1 MSPETRVLRQAVE
14 TLAFEGVLRPIRG
27 GWIVGGLIIRAA
39 HHVQASGRVR
49 LLGDPRQEGGRPLTA
64 EALGR
69 GLRAAGLNPS
79 ALLEG
84 MQRSAEFLRAAGPL
98 RPNRLAL
105 TGLALE
111 AALIEGHP
119 YHPCFKSRI
128 GFSDDDNAAFGP
140 EAAAPIQPLWLA
152 VDPELVHAEG
162 GDIAKGF
169 APPGSIPVHPW
180 QWRQLSGEPA
190 IRHLLA
196 EGRLRLLDRTGPE
209 MQATASLRTL
219 APRNGGDHLKLSLGV
234 GVTSSVRNLVPWSV
248 AVAPAIS
255 DWLRRVV
262 DNDPEL
268 AALTILPEHSAVI
281 VARGLLGGQLAA
293 IRRSAPPEDAVPV
306 SALSLTEPDGRPLI
320 ADWLRRHGT
329 EAWLSQ
335 FLHILRP
342 VWLLMTR
349 HGIGLE
355 AHGQNLLIRHDNGWP
370 TGLIARD
377 FSESLEY
384 VPDYLSDPDLLPDLA
399 AIDPGFRDAPDGLY
413 HRMGAA
419 TDLRDLVMDCLIVH
433 VLSDLAD
440 LLHRSNYLP
449 ESRFWQLVRDTVL
462 NAPGFAMDDPL
473 IPAESLTARLLDT
486 AESSHPV
493 PNPLGKPDPMSD
505 PMPAF
510 RIDDRL
516 IEPATLDLPDL
527 LPGSDPATRR
537 IALYLG
543 DKADCLGQILRLR
556 AAGASCY
563 PIHPE
568 TPREQALDLAR
579 RAGCDSFAEAS
590 GLIELGQSAPKTPG
604 GVLIQMSSGTTGA
617 PKVIARSWAQIET
630 EIAAY
635 IRAFPE
641 PAEMT
646 PVIAAPITHSY
657 GLIPGVLVGQARGHV
672 PVVLDSTN
680 PKTILR
686 HLGNIEHP
694 LLYAAPPLLHV
705 LARLAG
711 KGGLHAV
718 MSSGTVLPQP
728 WFDSIRGATQ
738 HLFQQYGCSEAGCV
752 AIAAAP
758 NYPEDMG
765 APLPHIRLSAGQSDP
780 APVMIETADAMI
792 DTGDL
797 GVIDARGHLIFAG
810 RAAEVID
817 VAGIN
822 VYPAEIETAA
832 MSCTGLRDA
841 VAFAIPDPAATQR
854 PALAYAGEVSEAELD
869 AHLAARLSPRQRP
882 ARLIRLAAL
891 PRGANGKIARRDL
904 AANLLEAAQ

>member
-1 MSPETRVLRQAVE
+1 MSPEARVLRQAIE
-14 TLAFEGVLRPIRG
+14 ALAFEGVLRSVRG
-27 GWIVGGLIIRAA
+27 GWIAGGLIIRAA

-49 LLGDPRQEGGRPLTA
+49 LLGIPREGDGRPLTA

-69 GLRAAGLNPS
+69 GLRAAGLDPS
-79 ALLEG
+79 GLLQG
-84 MQRSAEFLRAAGPL
+84 MQRSAGFLRAAGAPL
-98 RPNRLAL
+98 PNRLTL

-111 AALIEGHP
+111 ASLIEGHP

-128 GFSDDDNAAFGP
+128 GFSNDDNAAFGP
-140 EAAAPIQPLWLA
+140 EAAAAIRPFWLA
-152 VDPELVHAEG
+152 TDPELVHREG
-162 GDIAKGF
+162 GDIAMGF
-169 APPGSIPVHPW
+169 APSGAIPVHPW
-180 QWRQLSGEPA
+180 QWRKLSGEPA
-190 IRHLLA
+190 IRHLLT
-196 EGRLRLLDRTGPE
+196 EGRLRLLDQTGPE
-209 MQATASLRTL
+209 MQATTSLRTL
-219 APRNGGDHLKLSLGV
+219 APRGDGDHLKLSLGV
-234 GVTSSVRNLVPWSV
+234 GVTSSVRNLAPWSV

-255 DWLRRVV
+255 DWLGRVV
-262 DNDPEL
+262 DSDPEL
-268 AALTILPEHSAVI
+268 AGLTILPEHSAVI
-281 VARGLLGGQLAA
+281 VARDLLGGRLAA
-293 IRRSAPPEDAVPV
+293 IRRSAPPGDAVPV

-320 ADWLRRHGT
+320 ANWLRRHGT
-329 EAWLSQ
+329 EAWLSR

-355 AHGQNLLIRHDNGWP
+355 AHGQNLLIRHDDGWP

-384 VPDYLSDPDLLPDLA
+384 VPDCLSRPDLLPDLA
-399 AIDPGFRDAPDGLY
+399 AIDPGFGSAPDGLY

-433 VLSDLAD
+433 VLSELAD
-440 LLHRSNYLP
+440 LLHRSGYLP
-449 ESRFWQLVRDTVL
+449 ESRFWQLVRSTVPD
-462 NAPGFAMDDPL
+462 APGFAMDDRL

-486 AESSHPV
+486 TESSHPV
-493 PNPLGKPDPMSD
+493 PNPLGKPNPMSD

-516 IEPATLDLPDL
+516 VEPEALDLPDL
-527 LPGSDPATRR
+527 LGGSDPAKRR

-579 RAGCDSFAEAS
+579 RAGCDSFAETS
-590 GLIELGQSAPKTPG
+590 GLIELGQVSPETPG

-686 HLGNIEHP
+686 HLGNIERP

-711 KGGLHAV
+711 EGGLHAV
-718 MSSGTVLPQP
+718 MSSGTVLPQL
-728 WFDSIRGATQ
+728 WFDSIRGAAR

-752 AIAAAP
+752 AIAVAP
-758 NYPEDMG
+758 DSPEDMG

-780 APVMIETADAMI
+780 APVVIETADATI
-792 DTGDL
+792 NTGDL
-797 GVIDARGHLIFAG
+797 GMIDARGHLIFAG

-832 MSCTGLRDA
+832 MSCPGLRDA

-854 PALAYAGEVSEAELD
+854 PALAYAGEVSEADLD

-882 ARLIRLAAL
+882 ARLIRMAAL

-904 AANLLEAAQ
+904 AANLMEPVQ